1 MEKRLHRRGTLNTP
15 EAVAVV
21 SLKPGHVQP
30 VWAGH
35 PWVYAQ
41 AVARVSG
48 GARAGDEV
56 EVVDAQSNLLGRG
69 LYSPGS
75 AIAVRMYTRDKSTR
89 IDAALFERR
98 IASAIERRK
107 ALGLP
112 SADTDAYRVIH
123 AEGDELPGLVVDR
136 YGDVL
141 VVQTATIG
149 IKQREETLFAALVAA
164 LSPRAILDRTSE
176 RAAKTEGFELRRGVV
191 YGDETLNELAFSER
205 GFRYRIPLELG
216 QKTGFYVDQRD
227 LRARVEEL
235 ARGKRVLDTFSY
247 VGAISMAAARGGATA
262 VHAVDQSALALE
274 VAAECARENG
284 LQGRIQFERADAHDA
299 LALAGRQ
306 GGYDLVVCDP
316 PKLAPSRA
324 AKKRALGAMRRLAA
338 AGARATRPGGLLILC
353 SCSAAVGVDEL
364 TRAAALGGRDVGVL
378 PIVLERWFQGAD
390 HPVVAAFPEGL
401 YLSSLVLEVR
411 PP

>member
-1 MEKRLHRRGTLNTP
+1 M
-15 EAVAVV
+15 AVV

-235 ARGKRVLDTFSY
+235 ARGKRVLDAFSY

-262 VHAVDQSALALE
+262 VRRGSSALALE

-284 LQGRIQFERADAHDA
+284 CKARISSARARGRPRHAG
-299 LALAGRQ
+299 AGRAA
-306 GGYDLVVCDP
+306 GRLRPCEVVCDP

-338 AGARATRPGGLLILC
+338 AGARATRW
-353 SCSAAVGVDEL
+353 AA
-364 TRAAALGGRDVGVL
+364 
-378 PIVLERWFQGAD
+378 
-390 HPVVAAFPEGL
+390 
-401 YLSSLVLEVR
+401 S
-411 PP
+411 